1 MDIRRPSTIIF
12 AVLTLIVSPTALG
25 IVCFVSEGNALYM
38 KYTSYIL
45 IGIAGIVVLIR
56 GINDWKGGKYHDN

>member
-12 AVLTLIVSPTALG
+12 AIMTLIVTPVTLG

-45 IGIAGIVVLIR
+45 IGAAGIIVLIR
-56 GINDWKGGKYHDN
+56 GINDWKGGKHYDN

>member
-12 AVLTLIVSPTALG
+12 AVLTLIITPAALG

-45 IGIAGIVVLIR
+45 IGIAGIIVLIR
-56 GINDWKGGKYHDN
+56 GINDWKGGKHYDD

>member
-1 MDIRRPSTIIF
+1 MDIRRPSTIIL
-12 AVLTLIVSPTALG
+12 AILTLIVSPAALG

-45 IGIAGIVVLIR
+45 IGAAGIIVLIR
-56 GINDWKGGKYHDN
+56 GINDWKGGKHYDD